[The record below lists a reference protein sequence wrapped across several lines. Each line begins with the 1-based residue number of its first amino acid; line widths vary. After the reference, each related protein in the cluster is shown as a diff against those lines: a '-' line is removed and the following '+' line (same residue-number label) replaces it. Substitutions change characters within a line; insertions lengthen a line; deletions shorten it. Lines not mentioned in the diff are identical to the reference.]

1 MTGDVTQLLLS
12 LKSGDPD
19 ALDALMPLVYEE
31 LRRLARRQLAPRRP
45 GQSLET
51 SDLLHEAY
59 LRLFDQSRVTPEDRR
74 HFFALAA
81 RAMRRVIIDRARR
94 RRATKRGG
102 DLQRVDLDSGQLLVE
117 ENASE
122 LLALDEA
129 LERLRRIDE
138 RLVRVVELR
147 FFAGFTVDETAAILG
162 LDPRTIRRD
171 WEKARAVL
179 YRDLGGPAAGAGGTG
194 HG

>member
-1 MTGDVTQLLLS
+1 MTGDVTELLIS
-12 LKSGDPD
+12 LRSGDAA

-45 GQSLET
+45 EQSMDT
-51 SDLLHEAY
+51 TDLLHEAY
-59 LRLFDQSRVTPEDRR
+59 LRLFDQSRITPEDRR

-81 RAMRRVIIDRARR
+81 RAMRRVVIDRARK

-102 DLQRVDLDSGQLLVE
+102 GLQRVDLDSAE
-117 ENASE
+117 HFAADHASD

-129 LERLRRIDE
+129 LEKLRRLDE

-147 FFAGFTVDETAAILG
+147 FFAGFTVEETAEILG

-171 WEKARAVL
+171 WEKARALL
-179 YRDLGGPAAGAGGTG
+179 YRDLGE
-194 HG
+194 